1 MIKYFG
7 VNDILKIHDKV
18 LRLSG
23 GLEGYKDK
31 SGIEKV
37 CDFVQNDLYYPEF
50 LDKLTYIIF
59 SISKNHF
66 FNDGNK
72 RTSIAVGAFFL
83 IENGYDKKITEYIRD
98 MEDLVIE
105 LVENK
110 IDREIFKE
118 KLKQYIY

>member
-1 MIKYFG
+1 M
-7 VNDILKIHDKV
+7 KIHNKV
-18 LRLSG
+18 LKLSG
-23 GLEGYKDK
+23 GLKGYKDK
-31 SGIEKV
+31 LGLKKV

-50 LDKLTYIIF
+50 LDKLEYIIF

-72 RTSIAVGAFFL
+72 RTSIAVGAYFL

-98 MEDLVIE
+98 MEDAVIE

-110 IDREIFKE
+110 ISREKFKE
-118 KLKQYIY
+118 NLKKYI

>member
-1 MIKYFG
+1 M
-7 VNDILKIHDKV
+7 
-18 LRLSG
+18 
-23 GLEGYKDK
+23 
-31 SGIEKV
+31 
-37 CDFVQNDLYYPEF
+37 
-50 LDKLTYIIF
+50 
-59 SISKNHF
+59 
-66 FNDGNK
+66 
-72 RTSIAVGAFFL
+72 